1 MAYLA
6 PSRHFLY
13 LGGRVLSQ
21 RLPAN
26 GQRLLMSKP
35 SVVANRFEVEALIGH
50 GGMGDVYQGRD
61 TLTGQPV
68 AIKFLKPDIIAE
80 NPELVARFVREGEAL
95 RALNHPNIV
104 KMLAA
109 AEEDGQR
116 CLIMEYVGGGSLRD
130 LLARQPRL
138 PVDRVLNI
146 ALDLADALTR
156 AHRLKIIHRDIKPA
170 NVLLAEDGTPRLTD
184 FGVAHLS
191 DRTRVTE
198 TGMLIGT
205 YAYISPEACMGE
217 ELDARTDI
225 WSFGILLFEMLAG
238 QRPFEANHP
247 AAIITAILTRPVPDL
262 LALRPD
268 VPARLVSLIYAMLEK
283 DREKR
288 VASVRMVG
296 AQLEAIISGTDTP
309 TARQISDFAAT
320 PPPLL
325 VTPVTPT
332 VPSFEDAPT
341 IPPTPTPLP
350 EAQTR
355 LSDVRITAPEAVR
368 PRRSRWRWLAAL
380 VVLALAAMMIVPG
393 LLPGGIVPTVATGT
407 PAINTPN
414 AGLPT
419 VAPTDVVGT
428 RIASS
433 LPSPTSAPTREPV
446 VVAPVEQGEFMVL
459 VATFEPIGA
468 QRDVTRFIIRDLR
481 RKLEEAVPFSQVRV
495 RELPQIIRTDEEAQ
509 AAAEAAGATVIVWG
523 NYTADLI
530 EAEVQ
535 IGSTAAFPAI
545 AFERLTLERTAN
557 FTLRLTDPRDES
569 LVNPV
574 LGVITI
580 LQLADGNG
588 YEVMRTLAVLDQIN
602 AATPEIDGGG
612 VAAHVHRMLARYVDD
627 TQAALDDISAAITL
641 DPANALLYA
650 ARASARQRLGLLDE
664 SLQDVRTAERSG
676 PAEWAIPLFLQ
687 ANIPFMQNDVA
698 AGIPLYDQ
706 IIALR
711 PDDWFPYSMRG
722 AFYYQMDDLER
733 AKADYE
739 RAIALKPNA
748 NFPYVISGMIALR
761 EGRMADARMHMDT
774 ILREFTDPLF
784 ASRIST
790 VAFGD
795 QSKSPFGEV
804 FAAFGY
810 LILDQYD
817 EMLQAAQAAVR
828 LDESL
833 SDLYAIEGYAYCN
846 LRRYKE
852 AEAAY
857 TRGIQLKPDV
867 AIGYALRAEVR
878 LKQLNVLGANADAA
892 RAVELINQAGHG
904 QELEAYVTAG
914 LLQQVGCTNFWDW
927 KPPQP

>member
-1 MAYLA
+1 
-6 PSRHFLY
+6 
-13 LGGRVLSQ
+13 
-21 RLPAN
+21 
-26 GQRLLMSKP
+26 MSKP
-35 SVVANRFEVEALIGH
+35 SVIANRFEVEVLIGH
-50 GGMGDVYQGRD
+50 GGMGDVYRGRD

-68 AIKFLKPDIIAE
+68 AIKFLKPEIIAE

-109 AEEDGQR
+109 ADDDGHR

-130 LLARQPRL
+130 LLTRQPRL

-205 YAYISPEACMGE
+205 YAYISPEACMGD

-225 WSFGILLFEMLAG
+225 WSFGVLLFEMLAG
-238 QRPFEANHP
+238 QRPFEATHP
-247 AAIITAILTRPVPDL
+247 AAIITAILTKPVPDL

-268 VPARLVSLIYAMLEK
+268 APPALVGLIYAMLEK
-283 DREKR
+283 DRDKR
-288 VASVRMVG
+288 IASVRLVG
-296 AQLEAIISGTDTP
+296 AQLEAIIGGTP
-309 TARQISDFAAT
+309 TGSPFAAT

-332 VPSFEDAPT
+332 PTVPPIEDAPT
-341 IPPTPTPLP
+341 IAPTPTPLRSSSHGQ
-350 EAQTR
+350 AA
-355 LSDVRITAPEAVR
+355 DAP

-380 VVLALAAMMIVPG
+380 AALALAAVLIAPG
-393 LLPGGIVPTVATGT
+393 LLPGAVPPPTAAPATTTPAGALPTDDAAGKVSVPTA
-407 PAINTPN
+407 
-414 AGLPT
+414 LP
-419 VAPTDVVGT
+419 VV
-428 RIASS
+428 I
-433 LPSPTSAPTREPV
+433 EPV
-446 VVAPVEQGEFMVL
+446 QPGEFMVL
-459 VATFEPIGA
+459 VADFEPINTLR
-468 QRDVTRFIIRDLR
+468 RDVTRFIVRDLR

-495 RELPQIIRTDEEAQ
+495 RELPQVIHTDEEAQ
-509 AAAEAAGATVIVWG
+509 AAAEAAGATVIIWG
-523 NYTADLI
+523 NYTRSQI

-535 IGSTAAFPAI
+535 IGSTVAFPAL
-545 AFERLTLERTAN
+545 AFDRLTLERTAN
-557 FTLRLTDPRDES
+557 ITLRLTDPRDES
-569 LVNPV
+569 LVNPA

-602 AATPEIDGGG
+602 AATPEMDGGG
-612 VAAHVHRMLARYVDD
+612 IAARAHQFIAAYVDD
-627 TQAALDDISAAITL
+627 TPAAVDAISAAITL

-650 ARASARQRLGLLDE
+650 ARAAARQRLGRLDE
-664 SLQDVRTAERSG
+664 SRQDVRTAERSG
-676 PAEWAIPLFLQ
+676 PADWAIPLFLE
-687 ANIPFMQNDVA
+687 ANIPLMQNDVDA
-698 AGIPLYDQ
+698 AIPLYDQ

-722 AFYYQMDDLER
+722 AFYYQQDDLAR
-733 AKADYE
+733 AKQDYARSIE
-739 RAIALKPNA
+739 LKPNA

-761 EGRMADARMHMDT
+761 EGRMADARRHMET

-795 QSKSPFGEV
+795 QSKSPFGAV

-817 EMLQAAQAAVR
+817 QMLQAAQTAVQ
-828 LDESL
+828 LDGTL

-846 LRRYKE
+846 LGRYQE

-857 TRGIQLKPDV
+857 TRGIEMKPN
-867 AIGYALRAEVR
+867 APIGYALRAEVR
-878 LKQLNVLGANADAA
+878 LKQLNVLGGNADAR
-892 RAVELINQAGHG
+892 RAMQLINESGRG
-904 QELEAYVTAG
+904 KELQPYITAG

-927 KPPQP
+927 QPPQP